1 LAQET
6 GLFPNWTNQTFSSRL
21 SVHQAKPSSTFLR
34 PNVFLCAS
42 EIRIN
47 KPPSGLK
54 VGLMSSELVSRQ
66 ACLGSTGSC
75 FSSDESRLKEEE
87 IEPAK
92 IGSFVQGGFLPSARN
107 SEVCFSWWG
116 MVKLVL
122 QRGQKHVII
131 III

>member
-1 LAQET
+1 M
-6 GLFPNWTNQTFSSRL
+6 WT
-21 SVHQAKPSSTFLR
+21 
-34 PNVFLCAS
+34 
-42 EIRIN
+42 
-47 KPPSGLK
+47 GLK
-54 VGLMSSELVSRQ
+54 VGLISCELVSRQ

-75 FSSDESRLKEEE
+75 FSSDEEEE

-92 IGSFVQGGFLPSARN
+92 IGSFVEEGFLPSARN

-131 III
+131 TII